1 MAITF
6 QKQIKKQRNL
16 IFIFVILILIIIIIL
31 WLGFRTEEE
40 PSEILISKRLKRIE
54 INLEVFQNPL
64 LQQLQLIDK
73 IPGFEGDLGRENPF
87 IPF

>member
-16 IFIFVILILIIIIIL
+16 IFIFVILILIITIVL
-31 WLGFRTEEE
+31 WWGFRTEEE
-40 PSEILISKRLKRIE
+40 PSEILISKRFKKIE

-64 LQQLQLIDK
+64 LLQMRLIDK
-73 IPGFEGDLGRENPF
+73 TPDFEGDLGRENPF